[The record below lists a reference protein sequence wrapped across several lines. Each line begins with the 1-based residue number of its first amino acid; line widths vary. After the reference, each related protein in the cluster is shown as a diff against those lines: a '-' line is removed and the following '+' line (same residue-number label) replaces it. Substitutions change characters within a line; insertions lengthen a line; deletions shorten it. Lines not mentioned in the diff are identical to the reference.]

1 MLASTL
7 AELYARA
14 PRGIRL
20 GLETMQ
26 QACERAGHPE
36 AAFAS
41 VHIAGTNGKGST
53 AAMVEAMA
61 RAEGLR
67 TGLYTSPHLCR
78 FAERIRIDGEPLTDG
93 ALDRFLRQALALA
106 PSASFFEV
114 ATLAAFLAFR
124 DARVDL
130 GVVEVGLGGR
140 LDATNV
146 LPTPKAAAVTSIGWD
161 HKDWLGDT
169 LEAIACEKSGIAKR
183 GVPVVLGAMPAPILE
198 IVQRECLR
206 REANPVVAEHQPS
219 TVQRVDS
226 SPRALV
232 GDYQRSN
239 ALVATHLG
247 QLLGLSEEALR
258 RGLASAH
265 WPGRLETLRMPHGS
279 CLLDAAHN
287 EQGALAL
294 ASHLQ
299 TLKLPP
305 ARVALVFG
313 ALADKDWH
321 PMLDALAPFAEARF
335 YAPPKGRAPT
345 APDLLATRHPGACF
359 EDGPAACRH
368 ASAWA
373 REREGLVVVAGSIY
387 LLGEVRA
394 HLLELPTDPPV
405 AL

>member
-1 MLASTL
+1 
-7 AELYARA
+7 
-14 PRGIRL
+14 
-20 GLETMQ
+20 
-26 QACERAGHPE
+26 
-36 AAFAS
+36 
-41 VHIAGTNGKGST
+41 
-53 AAMVEAMA
+53 
-61 RAEGLR
+61 
-67 TGLYTSPHLCR
+67 
-78 FAERIRIDGEPLTDG
+78 
-93 ALDRFLRQALALA
+93 
-106 PSASFFEV
+106 
-114 ATLAAFLAFR
+114 
-124 DARVDL
+124 
-130 GVVEVGLGGR
+130 
-140 LDATNV
+140 
-146 LPTPKAAAVTSIGWD
+146 
-161 HKDWLGDT
+161 
-169 LEAIACEKSGIAKR
+169 
-183 GVPVVLGAMPAPILE
+183 
-198 IVQRECLR
+198 
-206 REANPVVAEHQPS
+206 
-219 TVQRVDS
+219 
-226 SPRALV
+226 
-232 GDYQRSN
+232 
-239 ALVATHLG
+239 
-247 QLLGLSEEALR
+247 
-258 RGLASAH
+258 
-265 WPGRLETLRMPHGS
+265 LETLKMPHGS
-279 CLLDAAHN
+279 FLLDAAHN